1 MQAPLADVYDCIFVC
16 LQNRTS
22 ASKPNSDGQQ
32 SYMAYGGYQML
43 TATPGQNITL
53 TWPRTA
59 QPDGTVADGSE
70 TVWVYYN
77 PDSSINEGK

>member
-1 MQAPLADVYDCIFVC
+1 
-16 LQNRTS
+16 
-22 ASKPNSDGQQ
+22 
-32 SYMAYGGYQML
+32 MAYEGYQML

-59 QPDGTVADGSE
+59 QPDGTVADGSQ